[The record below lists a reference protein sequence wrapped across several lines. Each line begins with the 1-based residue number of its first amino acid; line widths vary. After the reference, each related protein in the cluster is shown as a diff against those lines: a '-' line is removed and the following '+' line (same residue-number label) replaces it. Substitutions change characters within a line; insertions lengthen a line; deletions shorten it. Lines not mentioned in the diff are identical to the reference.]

1 MYGNGQVSKQHVIQA
16 TSNAHLSIPKDI
28 FHQWLAASDPIK
40 RGIYNISTLVTY
52 LERSQ
57 VIDRVKTSKLSSAG
71 SRPMSKSSTLNFS
84 SNFLKKLS
92 AEITCHISGIRN
104 PK

>member
-16 TSNAHLSIPKDI
+16 TSNAHLSISKDI
-28 FHQWLAASDPIK
+28 LHQWLAASDPIK
-40 RGIYNISTLVTY
+40 RGIYNIPTLVTY

-71 SRPMSKSSTLNFS
+71 SRPMSKSSTLNLS
-84 SNFLKKLS
+84 SN
-92 AEITCHISGIRN
+92 
-104 PK
+104 